1 MIVGLCQLIGPAITG
16 APLSAVDWA
25 GLSLIYFVCLS
36 PPHPGPVVW
45 VGLGGWQGKA
55 ASRRPSQY
63 PLPLPPPTVLVPV
76 GGGGALGAGSWFHSV
91 WKQQTGLSFWAQGRG
106 SLSIVAAR
114 GGVFG

>member
-25 GLSLIYFVCLS
+25 GLSLISFGCPSLQD
-36 PPHPGPVVW
+36 HGLLGRD
-45 VGLGGWQGKA
+45 GLGGWQGKA
-55 ASRRPSQY
+55 ASRRPSQC